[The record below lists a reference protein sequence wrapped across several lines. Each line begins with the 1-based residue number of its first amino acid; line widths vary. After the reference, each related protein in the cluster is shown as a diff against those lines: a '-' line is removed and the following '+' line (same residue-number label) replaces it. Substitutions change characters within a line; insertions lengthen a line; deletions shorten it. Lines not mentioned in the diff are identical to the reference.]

1 MIGSVGLYLLFA
13 MLFLFYY
20 YADAVVSEDTN
31 ENNDAQDVE
40 AASTKADKDVQD
52 DAGDMNELGTT
63 IVRKKKLRKLGT
75 SMRRILVNQVSA
87 EIYPLVLR
95 RCLFFVYAITK
106 LVFLSFRCKY
116 YPPFS
121 PR

>member
-40 AASTKADKDVQD
+40 EASTKADKDVQD

-75 SMRRILVNQVSA
+75 SMRRILVNQVRA
-87 EIYPLVLR
+87 RIYTLLFYVNV
-95 RCLFFVYAITK
+95 FFVYMH
-106 LVFLSFRCKY
+106 Y
-116 YPPFS
+116 
-121 PR
+121 

>member
-20 YADAVVSEDTN
+20 YADAVVNEDEN

-40 AASTKADKDVQD
+40 EASTKADKDVQD
-52 DAGDMNELGTT
+52 DAGDVNELGTT

-75 SMRRILVNQVSA
+75 SMRRILVNQVRA
-87 EIYPLVLR
+87 RIYTLLFYVDI
-95 RCLFFVYAITK
+95 FFVYMH
-106 LVFLSFRCKY
+106 Y
-116 YPPFS
+116 
-121 PR
+121 

>member
-20 YADAVVSEDTN
+20 YADAVVNEDKN

-40 AASTKADKDVQD
+40 EASSTKADKDVQD

-75 SMRRILVNQVSA
+75 SMRRILVNQVRA
-87 EIYPLVLR
+87 RIYTLLFYVDI
-95 RCLFFVYAITK
+95 FFVYMH
-106 LVFLSFRCKY
+106 Y
-116 YPPFS
+116 
-121 PR
+121 

>member
-20 YADAVVSEDTN
+20 YADAVVNEDKN

-40 AASTKADKDVQD
+40 EASSIKADKDVQD

-75 SMRRILVNQVSA
+75 SMRRILVNQVRA
-87 EIYPLVLR
+87 YIYPSVLR
-95 RCLFFVYAITK
+95 RCLSV
-106 LVFLSFRCKY
+106 
-116 YPPFS
+116 
-121 PR
+121 